1 MHPFSLL
8 LHQSPV
14 LLSPQT
20 LWRAWNSEPALLLT
34 ILLPAVLYAWGTT
47 RCWRHAGMGHGV
59 RWGQVSA
66 FLGGMIALVAA
77 LLSPLDALS
86 EALFSAHMVQHLL
99 LLLVAPPLFV
109 LARPLVA
116 WLWTLPPPQRRAVGG
131 FWRDAEWPRRGWRLL
146 TLPPLVWL
154 LHTGLLWTW
163 HTPLLY
169 QAALRHEYVH
179 ILEHAC
185 FFGAALL
192 LWWAVLDPPGG
203 PRGYGISILAI
214 FLTALQGG
222 ILGALLT
229 FSPTLWY
236 PIYAP
241 LTAPWGLTP
250 LADQQLAGVVMW
262 VPSGL
267 VYLGA
272 ILGLFVAWLAAVER
286 GVRLRERTAQEGVT
300 HMQLVCALPRDRA
313 PVEGG

>member
-1 MHPFSLL
+1 MHPFPLL
-8 LHQSPV
+8 LHQSPL

-20 LWRAWNSEPALLLT
+20 IWLAWNFEPVLLLALLL
-34 ILLPAVLYAWGTT
+34 PAILYAWGTAH
-47 RCWRHAGMGHGV
+47 CWHRAGVGHGV
-59 RWGQVSA
+59 RWDSA
-66 FLGGMIALVAA
+66 LAFGAGMAALAAA

-86 EALFSAHMVQHLL
+86 EALFTAHMVQHLL

-109 LARPLVA
+109 LGRPMVA
-116 WLWTLPPPQRRAVGG
+116 WLWALSPPQRRAVGG
-131 FWRDAEWPRRGWRLL
+131 FWRSAEWLRRGWRLL

-154 LHTGLLWTW
+154 LHTGLIWGW

-179 ILEHAC
+179 IAEHAC

-229 FSPTLWY
+229 FSPMLWY

-250 LADQQLAGVVMW
+250 LADQQLAGVIMW
-262 VPSGL
+262 VPSGV
-267 VYLGA
+267 VYLGTV
-272 ILGLFVAWLAAVER
+272 LGLFVAWLAAVER
-286 GVRLRERTAQEGVT
+286 GVRLRERIVSD
-300 HMQLVCALPRDRA
+300 L
-313 PVEGG
+313 

>member
-1 MHPFSLL
+1 MQPFFLL
-8 LHQSPV
+8 LHQSPA
-14 LLSPQT
+14 LLGPQT
-20 LWRAWNSEPALLLT
+20 LWRAWNWDPVLLLALLL
-34 ILLPAVLYAWGTT
+34 PAGLYLWGTA
-47 RCWRHAGMGHGV
+47 RCWRRAGVGRGV
-59 RWGQVSA
+59 RWGQVAA
-66 FLGGMIALVAA
+66 FVGGMVVLVAA

-116 WLWTLPPPQRRAVGG
+116 WLWAFSPSLRRTAGG
-131 FWRDAEWPRRGWRLL
+131 FWHTAEWPRKGWRLL
-146 TLPPLVWL
+146 TLPPLVWV

-179 ILEHAC
+179 ILEHVC

-203 PRGYGISILAI
+203 RRDYGISILAV

-229 FSPTLWY
+229 FSPMLWY

-241 LTAPWGLTP
+241 LTRPWGLAP

-272 ILGLFVAWLAAVER
+272 VLGLFVAWLAAVER
-286 GVRLRERTAQEGVT
+286 GMNLRERTAVKI
-300 HMQLVCALPRDRA
+300 QLAGAVACERA
-313 PVEGG
+313 PGEGG

>member
-1 MHPFSLL
+1 MHSFSLL

-14 LLSPQT
+14 LLGPQT
-20 LWRAWNSEPALLLT
+20 LWRAWNSEPALLLAL
-34 ILLPAVLYAWGTT
+34 LLPAGFYLWGTA
-47 RCWRHAGMGHGV
+47 RCWRRAGVGRGI
-59 RWGQVSA
+59 RWGQLAA
-66 FLGGMIALVAA
+66 FFGGMAALVAA

-109 LARPLVA
+109 LARPLVP
-116 WLWTLPPPQRRAVGG
+116 WLWALPPAPRRAGVNL
-131 FWRDAEWPRRGWRLL
+131 WRRAEWPRRGWRLL

-154 LHTGLLWTW
+154 LHTGLLWAW
-163 HTPLLY
+163 HTPFLY

-179 ILEHAC
+179 ILEHVC

-203 PRGYGISILAI
+203 PRGYGISILAV

-241 LTAPWGLTP
+241 LTAPWGLAP
-250 LADQQLAGVVMW
+250 LADQQLAGVIMW

-272 ILGLFVAWLAAVER
+272 VLGLFVAWLAAVER
-286 GVRLRERTAQEGVT
+286 GMRLREGRALD
-300 HMQLVCALPRDRA
+300 MQFVRALPGERA